1 MAQLAKNP
9 PATAGDKRDVSVIP
23 ESGRSPGEGMA
34 THSGILAWRIPGTDE
49 PGGLQSMHCRESD
62 TTGYAHTHAH
72 THTHTHTIIS
82 SALKILLGAMAQPHF
97 SQEQLSRNKD
107 YGKENDLHCPF
118 LSHQNSYKHHALAL
132 DRMKKVPLKFNM

>member
-9 PATAGDKRDVSVIP
+9 PATAGDKRDVSSIP

-62 TTGYAHTHAH
+62 TTGHA
-72 THTHTHTIIS
+72 HTHTHTIIS
-82 SALKILLGAMAQPHF
+82 SALKILLGAMAKPHF
-97 SQEQLSRNKD
+97 SQEQLSRNED

-118 LSHQNSYKHHALAL
+118 LSHQNSYKHNALAL
-132 DRMKKVPLKFNM
+132 DRMKKVPFKFNM